1 MRRTIVKLLG
11 ISLAAAALVTY
22 VNWVSD
28 RDAKQA
34 GDPTG
39 RLSCG
44 DTGRI
49 SGAHATASPTSR
61 ETRTPTELADAWAR
75 ARSAELA
82 SGQRRLYQDDKR
94 VDIGFDS
101 RSKTV
106 AVLTFRSYD
115 SLGWHLDAVVACQ
128 SVSRPS

>member
-11 ISLAAAALVTY
+11 VSIAAAALIMY
-22 VNWVSD
+22 VNWVN
-28 RDAKQA
+28 
-34 GDPTG
+34 DPEPEPAD

-44 DTGRI
+44 DTGRP
-49 SGAHATASPTSR
+49 SGARATASPTTR
-61 ETRTPTELADAWAR
+61 ETRTPAELANAWAR

-115 SLGWHLDAVVACQ
+115 ALGWHLDAVVACQ